1 MKVQYIKH
9 SSFMVEFKKAVL
21 VFDYFEGN
29 LSLPS
34 KEKHIYFFVSHKHAD
49 HFNPKIF
56 EYAKEYQKITY
67 VLSNDVKM
75 SENYMNRRGV
85 TQEARDKI
93 VYIHK
98 NEQVRLDAHIEVET
112 LTSTDEGVAFLIN
125 YQEEGL
131 LEAVKLYHAGDL
143 NWWSWQGESQEEY
156 EDMTER
162 FQNEMKKLE
171 GRQFDCAF
179 VPLDPRQEDRF
190 WWGFDYFM
198 RTADAKQVFPMHCWE
213 DYSVIGRLKEMEQ
226 AKDYRERIVDIH
238 QCGECFELD

>member
-98 NEQVRLDAHIEVET
+98 NEQVMLDAHIEVET

-131 LEAVKLYHAGDL
+131 LEPVKLYHAGDL